1 MALSIAVVEKEHNKL
16 FKEREAL
23 TETVNKLER
32 DLANAKSQLNA
43 THGAVQALEKIMKLD
58 GTDLTLRDAEQ
69 ELKGNKDGQ
78 DKK

>member
-1 MALSIAVVEKEHNKL
+1 MALSIAIVEKEHNKL

-43 THGAVQALEKIMKLD
+43 THGAVQALEKVMALD
-58 GTDLTLRDAEQ
+58 ETDLTLRDAEK
-69 ELKGNKDGQ
+69 ELKGTEN

>member
-1 MALSIAVVEKEHNKL
+1 MTLSIAIVEKEHNKL

-23 TETVNKLER
+23 TDTVNKLER

-43 THGAVQALEKIMKLD
+43 THGAVQALEKIMRLD
-58 GTDLTLRDAEQ
+58 ETDLTLRDAE
-69 ELKGNKDGQ
+69 ETLKGTKD